1 MKTLMFIISL
11 AIGSQTQVFAQEDS
25 VIREERIY
33 KKVNGYELKTDMFYS
48 AGTQEKDNNPA
59 IAFFHGGGWVFG
71 DPSRFHEACK
81 RYALKGFVTFSF
93 QYRLSINEDGS
104 YPHPDITPVESVK
117 DARTAIRWLRENAE
131 SLRIDP
137 EKIVVGGQSAGGQ
150 LVWATALFDTV
161 NENTDNLSISTVP
174 NAMLL
179 YSSSYN
185 TMEAWIDMLLG
196 DRRDEIWTI
205 SPHHNLKE
213 NTPPVIA
220 FHGKSDC
227 MVIFY
232 IVILFQEKMREL
244 GNQFELVTFEDR
256 KHYLGEGN
264 KKYSRYFDEEIL
276 DRTDEFLK
284 RLDFMPQDD

>member
-11 AIGSQTQVFAQEDS
+11 AIGGQTQVFAQEDS
-25 VIREERIY
+25 VIKEERIY

-71 DPSRFHEACK
+71 DPSEFHEACK

-161 NENTDNLSISTVP
+161 NENTDNLSISTV
-174 NAMLL
+174 
-179 YSSSYN
+179 
-185 TMEAWIDMLLG
+185 
-196 DRRDEIWTI
+196 
-205 SPHHNLKE
+205 
-213 NTPPVIA
+213 
-220 FHGKSDC
+220 
-227 MVIFY
+227 
-232 IVILFQEKMREL
+232 
-244 GNQFELVTFEDR
+244 
-256 KHYLGEGN
+256 
-264 KKYSRYFDEEIL
+264 
-276 DRTDEFLK
+276 
-284 RLDFMPQDD
+284 

>member
-1 MKTLMFIISL
+1 MKSLMLIFSL
-11 AIGSQTQVFAQEDS
+11 VVVVHTHVIAQEES

-33 KKVNGYELKTDMFYS
+33 KKINGRELKVDIFYS
-48 AGTQEKDNNPA
+48 KSTQQKVNNPA

-71 DPSRFHEACK
+71 DRSEFHEACK

-104 YPHPDITPVESVK
+104 YPNPDITPVESVK
-117 DARTAIRWLRENAE
+117 DARTAIRWLRENVE

-150 LVWATALFDTV
+150 LVWATALFDTI
-161 NENTDNLSISTVP
+161 NENTDNQSISTVP

-196 DRRDEIWTI
+196 ERRDEIWTI

-213 NTPPVIA
+213 HTPPAIA
-220 FHGKSDC
+220 FHGKNDDQ
-227 MVIFY
+227 VLFY
-232 IVILFQEKMREL
+232 VVILFQEKMQKL
-244 GNQFELVTFEDR
+244 GNQFELITFEDR

-264 KKYSRYFDEEIL
+264 KKYSRYFDEEIME
-276 DRTDEFLK
+276 RTDEFLMQ
-284 RLDFMPQDD
+284 LDFMPHAE

>member
-11 AIGSQTQVFAQEDS
+11 AIGGQTQVFAQEDS
-25 VIREERIY
+25 VIKEERIY

-71 DPSRFHEACK
+71 DPSEFHEACK

-196 DRRDEIWTI
+196 DRRDQIWTI

-213 NTPPVIA
+213 NTPPAIA

-284 RLDFMPQDD
+284 RLDYMPQDD